1 MPLRVVKLGGS
12 LLDMPQLVARCRSWI
27 AQQAPADNVLVIG
40 GGAMVDAVRR
50 AQRLHGLSDKSAH
63 WLCIRAMAVQAEMML
78 SLMPE
83 AAGLVAVEDLEAIVA
98 GEADGQG
105 PIAPSSF
112 AGNLPS
118 LSGRGR
124 GRVALS
130 AAESRSTAAPSPPA
144 PLPRRGE
151 RSVSPRGSERPRGSA
166 LPPGSSQSRVMIL
179 DPWRFLHDEE
189 PWLAREPLPE
199 SWDVTSDSIAARLA
213 QLARADELVLL
224 KSALPAEETIAEM
237 SASRFVDRYFPQAS
251 AGLERVRFVNLR
263 DAAYSE
269 LVVARQSHEET

>member
-130 AAESRSTAAPSPPA
+130 AAESRSSAAPSPPT
-144 PLPRRGE
+144 PLPRGGE
-151 RSVSPRGSERPRGSA
+151 GSVSPRGSATPSA
-166 LPPGSSQSRVMIL
+166 SSCTRMMIL

-189 PWLAREPLPE
+189 PRLAREPLPE

-213 QLARADELVLL
+213 QFARADELVLL

-237 SASRFVDRYFPQAS
+237 SKSGFLDRYFPQAA
-251 AGLERVRFVNLR
+251 AGLERVRIVNLR